1 MCEVGAILPKDC
13 VEACGEAR
21 AILTEAC
28 GGAARAILTEACGG
42 EAGGS
47 DTDRGVRRGES
58 DTDPG
63 EAGES
68 DTDPGVRRGESDTDP
83 GVRRGGRERY

>member
-42 EAGGS
+42 EARAILTEACGGEAGAILTEACGGEAGGS
-47 DTDRGVRRGES
+47 DTDRGVRRGHMS
-58 DTDPG
+58 IMYTIILF
-63 EAGES
+63 
-68 DTDPGVRRGESDTDP
+68 
-83 GVRRGGRERY
+83 